1 MDNTNVIL
9 CLIGQHKCYPV
20 PDWPACFTCS
30 AEVLPPTFGDKNED
44 GDNDGD
50 HEDEAGDG
58 DADDADADAG
68 QHPVA
73 RQRGDQLAVEIAIE
87 DRRHQGA
94 EGRAVPQGHRSA
106 KNKNKNFKITFI

>member
-30 AEVLPPTFGDKNED
+30 AEVLSPTFGDKNED

-58 DADDADADAG
+58 DADGETLLRDAK
-68 QHPVA
+68 VV
-73 RQRGDQLAVEIAIE
+73 RIE
-87 DRRHQGA
+87 FALQ
-94 EGRAVPQGHRSA
+94 
-106 KNKNKNFKITFI
+106 KIKIICFKLFYMMIKTQKYCFPMI